1 MGFNVSSEKGQL
13 TLCYMANF
21 SDIERDKDF
30 FFMVNCKENPLDR
43 ETLQKMI
50 ERYPD
55 RYSRYG
61 NWIPKLP
68 SRKDV
73 ENKKKGE

>member
-1 MGFNVSSEKGQL
+1 MGFDVSSRKGQL
-13 TLCYMANF
+13 ALWHIASF
-21 SDIERDKDF
+21 SDIEKDKDF
-30 FFMVNCKENPLDR
+30 LFMVNCEENPLDR

-68 SRKDV
+68 SRKDI

>member
-50 ERYPD
+50 KRYPD

-68 SRKDV
+68 SRKDI
-73 ENKKKGE
+73 ENKTKGL